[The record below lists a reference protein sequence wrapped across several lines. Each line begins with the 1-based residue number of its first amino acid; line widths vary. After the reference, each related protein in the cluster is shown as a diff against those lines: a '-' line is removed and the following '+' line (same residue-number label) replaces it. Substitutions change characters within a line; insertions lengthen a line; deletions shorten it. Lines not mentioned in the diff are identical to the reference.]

1 MGVRIPP
8 GLPLLLKRSE
18 GTMENVGG
26 VEQPKRIVAI
36 AYVIAALAL
45 GVFLEKVVELLLSYS
60 RVNDAALLGDWS
72 MSTVVGFALAAV
84 IAIVVWRIPRT
95 QTVSLEVALELQRV
109 TWPSLRE
116 TRAATVAV
124 IVASAVAAVILGVFD
139 MVWSWLSAKIY

>member
-1 MGVRIPP
+1 MD
-8 GLPLLLKRSE
+8 
-18 GTMENVGG
+18 NVGG

-45 GVFLEKVVELLLSYS
+45 GVFLEKVIELVLAYG
-60 RVNDAALLGDWS
+60 RVNDFAVLGDWS
-72 MSTVVGFALAAV
+72 LSAVLGFGLAAV
-84 IAIVVWRIPRT
+84 AAVVGWRIPRT

>member
-1 MGVRIPP
+1 MD
-8 GLPLLLKRSE
+8 
-18 GTMENVGG
+18 TNVGG

-45 GVFLEKVVELLLSYS
+45 GVFLEKVIELALSYG
-60 RVNDAALLGDWS
+60 RVNDFAVIGDWS
-72 MSTVVGFALAAV
+72 LSTVLGFGLAAAV
-84 IAIVVWRIPRT
+84 AFVVWRIPRT

-124 IVASAVAAVILGVFD
+124 IVASAVAALILGVFD

>member
-1 MGVRIPP
+1 
-8 GLPLLLKRSE
+8 
-18 GTMENVGG
+18 MENVGG

-36 AYVIAALAL
+36 SYVIAALAL
-45 GVFLEKVVELLLSYS
+45 GVFLEKVAQLGLSYS
-60 RVNDAALLGDWS
+60 RVNDFAVLGDWS
-72 MSTVVGFALAAV
+72 LSTILGFAIAAAT
-84 IAIVVWRIPRT
+84 AIVVWRIPRT

>member
-1 MGVRIPP
+1 
-8 GLPLLLKRSE
+8 
-18 GTMENVGG
+18 MENVGG

-36 AYVIAALAL
+36 AYVVATLAL
-45 GVFLEKVVELLLSYS
+45 GVFLEKVVELVLSYS
-60 RVNDAALLGDWS
+60 RVNDFAVIGDWS
-72 MSTVVGFALAAV
+72 LSTVVGFALAA
-84 IAIVVWRIPRT
+84 ITAIVVWRIPKT